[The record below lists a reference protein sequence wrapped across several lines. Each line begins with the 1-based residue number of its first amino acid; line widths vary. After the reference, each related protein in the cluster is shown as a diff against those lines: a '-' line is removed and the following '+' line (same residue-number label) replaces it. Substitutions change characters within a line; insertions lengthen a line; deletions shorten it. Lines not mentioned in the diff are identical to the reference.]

1 MAISRYSA
9 ESLLVARI
17 GPVGSAID
25 LRLGIVDNILLYN
38 LDKHLI
44 SKYTHD

>member
-25 LRLGIVDNILLYN
+25 LRQRIGR
-38 LDKHLI
+38 
-44 SKYTHD
+44 

>member
-1 MAISRYSA
+1 MKEFTLPKVYQ
-9 ESLLVARI
+9 LPKPGPLVLQLTS
-17 GPVGSAID
+17 GQ
-25 LRLGIVDNILLYN
+25 GIVDNILLYN